1 MGVETIVVRNNATL
15 AGEATDRSALT
26 GWGPIALAV
35 ILVAADI
42 APLWSFAARIWPDS
56 DNVQIYRELFAL
68 RDGHWLL
75 ASWTLAADNFYFT
88 DLSLFAVPAA
98 IGGIVPSLLFLV
110 PTAVYAALLLLAL
123 LMIARGVERPAQGWI
138 AVPAGFALLGFP
150 VAIWPLLVAA
160 AHTAT
165 ILFALVAVLA
175 LRAALRLPCVLGGA
189 LILYA
194 IAIVMATASDPF
206 AQVFATG
213 PIAVFLAARAIHQPA
228 TWRWSATLFI
238 ATLCA
243 GLIGAAFPFLMS
255 AVGGFSTEW
264 AIDAKPIGLDQWRGV
279 VRGFELGFERLYGLT
294 PMTIGWFPGL
304 IVGLR
309 AASLVLVAASVGLVL
324 ARWRRGW
331 RDLDLMLVAM
341 AIIPL
346 AADMVSSQFA
356 NSPGADGV
364 ARVEHYMAPSFVFAA
379 IVASMQVPR
388 LIDALRSRAWR
399 TGALALGLAAGLILG
414 ADFAG
419 RALALAHQPT
429 GLEASSHR
437 RLAVW
442 LNDHGLRR
450 GVGDYW
456 TVRPLQALAG
466 GKLDMQV
473 IIKKDG
479 RLVLWRWFGD
489 TGHPDPSR
497 PQFVVFMSHNAY
509 GISGADVRAT
519 YGAVAAIDQFAEFTI
534 VILAPR

>member
-243 GLIGAAFPFLMS
+243 GLIGAAFPFL
-255 AVGGFSTEW
+255 
-264 AIDAKPIGLDQWRGV
+264 
-279 VRGFELGFERLYGLT
+279 
-294 PMTIGWFPGL
+294 
-304 IVGLR
+304 
-309 AASLVLVAASVGLVL
+309 
-324 ARWRRGW
+324 
-331 RDLDLMLVAM
+331 
-341 AIIPL
+341 
-346 AADMVSSQFA
+346 
-356 NSPGADGV
+356 
-364 ARVEHYMAPSFVFAA
+364 
-379 IVASMQVPR
+379 
-388 LIDALRSRAWR
+388 
-399 TGALALGLAAGLILG
+399 
-414 ADFAG
+414 
-419 RALALAHQPT
+419 
-429 GLEASSHR
+429 
-437 RLAVW
+437 
-442 LNDHGLRR
+442 
-450 GVGDYW
+450 
-456 TVRPLQALAG
+456 
-466 GKLDMQV
+466 
-473 IIKKDG
+473 
-479 RLVLWRWFGD
+479 
-489 TGHPDPSR
+489 
-497 PQFVVFMSHNAY
+497 
-509 GISGADVRAT
+509 
-519 YGAVAAIDQFAEFTI
+519 
-534 VILAPR
+534 